1 MFLSTLSFDAIDR
14 VSMALLLPN
23 QNGQVVRGNKKLFL
37 VLRSNVPNG
46 FAQFPTV
53 AAVVKIDYK
62 DQ

>member
-1 MFLSTLSFDAIDR
+1 
-14 VSMALLLPN
+14 MALLLPN

>member
-1 MFLSTLSFDAIDR
+1 MNNYDAND
-14 VSMALLLPN
+14 

-53 AAVVKIDYK
+53 AAVVKIGYK